1 MEENI
6 LNAVQTLGI
15 SVVMCLLMAWFV
27 KYMFDKFISLLE
39 EEKKAHKEEVTT
51 LKDALNNNTVALT
64 KVAERMGEE
73 VLHSECNSN

>member
-1 MEENI
+1 MEETI

-39 EEKKAHKEEVTT
+39 EEKKAHKEEVNT

-73 VLHSECNSN
+73 VLQLECDSN